1 MHTKKTL
8 TLLVM
13 LASSMAAARAQDI
26 MNLSLAEAQ
35 QYALEHNYTMQNA
48 SLDVKKAEAEK
59 WATITTMFPQV
70 SAAFD
75 YQNMCGYEMMMHMG
89 PTEVGIPLNP
99 SGTFGITASVALTA
113 QQIMGSVIG
122 KISQE
127 MSDITRKKT
136 VQTTTSG
143 VKSVYVSI
151 LVMEDIVNLLDS
163 SLANLISIESTTQ
176 ATVDA
181 GAAEQIS
188 ADKVSVQ
195 VASLKSTINS
205 NRRSLQMLYN
215 SLLLQLGANVDT
227 KLNLTTR
234 LDEIMNIDEAARL
247 TMNGFNLANN
257 YDYQT
262 LEKSEKL
269 AKDQV
274 TLAWLDF
281 TPTLSAYYQYSYK
294 TYFGKDEGFNMTPPN
309 VVGANISL
317 PLWKSGTRAANIKKA
332 KIAYQEMLNSK
343 QQAEDGL
350 RVQYNQL
357 CYDLITAIETY
368 QIQKKNL
375 DVTMR
380 VMRNTTEK
388 FRYGHASNLDITTA
402 STDII
407 TAQSNYVQ
415 AVMSVLNAQVSLENL
430 LGETPE
436 KNNSQITE

>member
-1 MHTKKTL
+1 MKITHTLLLL
-8 TLLVM
+8 TL
-13 LASSMAAARAQDI
+13 AALGTSTAVAQQT
-26 MNLSLAEAQ
+26 MNLSLQEAQ

-70 SAAFD
+70 SASFD
-75 YQNMCGYEMMMHMG
+75 YQNMCGYEMVMHMG
-89 PTEVGIPLNP
+89 GASIGIPLNP
-99 SGTFGITASVALTA
+99 NGTFGVTASIALTA

-136 VQTTTSG
+136 AQTTASN
-143 VKSVYVSI
+143 VKTVYVSI
-151 LVMEDIVNLLDS
+151 LVMEDIVQLLDS
-163 SLANLISIESTTQ
+163 SLANLQAIEQTTQ
-176 ATVDA
+176 ASVDA

-215 SLLLQLGANVDT
+215 SLLLQLGADVDT
-227 KLNLTTR
+227 KLVLTTP
-234 LDEIMNIDEAARL
+234 LDQIMNIDEAARL
-247 TMNGFNLANN
+247 TMNGFKIENN

-262 LEKSEKL
+262 LVQSEKI
-269 AKDQV
+269 AKNQV

-281 TPTLSAYYQYSYK
+281 APTLSAYYQYSYK
-294 TYFGKDEGFNMTPPN
+294 TYFGKDEGMNMTPPN

-317 PLWKSGTRAANIKKA
+317 PLWKSGNRAANIKKA
-332 KIAYQEMLNSK
+332 RISYQETLNSK

-368 QIQKKNL
+368 RIQKENL

-380 VMRNTTEK
+380 VMKNTSEK
-388 FRYGHASNLDITTA
+388 FKYGHASNLEVTTA

-407 TAQSNYVQ
+407 TAQSNYIQ

-430 LGETPE
+430 LGEVE
-436 KNNSQITE
+436 K

>member
-1 MHTKKTL
+1 MKITHKL
-8 TLLVM
+8 TLLAFLAAVM
-13 LASSMAAARAQDI
+13 ATADAQQT
-26 MNLSLAEAQ
+26 MSLSLPEAQ
-35 QYALEHNYTMQNA
+35 QYAIEHNYTMQNA
-48 SLDVKKAEAEK
+48 SLDVQKAEADK

-70 SAAFD
+70 KASFD
-75 YQNMCGYEMMMHMG
+75 YQNMCGYEMNFGVMS
-89 PTEVGIPLNP
+89 IPMNP
-99 SGTFGITASVALTA
+99 YGTFGLTASVAVTA
-113 QQIMGSVIG
+113 QQVMGGLIG
-122 KISQE
+122 GIAQE

-136 VQTTTSG
+136 IQTTTSN

-151 LVMEDIVNLLDS
+151 LVMEDIVHLLDS
-163 SLANLISIESTTQ
+163 SLANLQSIASTTQ

-181 GAAEQIS
+181 GAAEQVS

-215 SLLLQLGANVDT
+215 SLLLQLGADVDT
-227 KLNLTTR
+227 KLVLTTP
-234 LDEIMNIDEAARL
+234 LDEILNVDEAAKL
-247 TMNGFNLANN
+247 TLNGFNIENN

-262 LEKSEKL
+262 LVQSEKM

-294 TYFGKDEGFNMTPPN
+294 TYFGKDEGMNMTPPN
-309 VVGANISL
+309 VVGAGISL
-317 PLWKSGTRAANIKKA
+317 PIWKSGNRAATIKKA
-332 KIAYQEMLNSK
+332 KIEYREMLNSK

-357 CYDLITAIETY
+357 CYDLISAIETY
-368 QIQKKNL
+368 NIQKENL

-380 VMRNTTEK
+380 VMKNTAEK
-388 FRYGHASNLDITTA
+388 FKYGHASNLEVTTA

-407 TAQSNYVQ
+407 TAQSNYIQ

-430 LGETPE
+430 LGEE
-436 KNNSQITE
+436 R

>member
-1 MHTKKTL
+1 M
-8 TLLVM
+8 TLLALVVSG
-13 LASSMAAARAQDI
+13 LAAAQSQNT
-26 MNLSLAEAQ
+26 MSLSLREAQ

-48 SLDVKKAEAEK
+48 SLDVQKAEADK

-70 SAAFD
+70 TASFD
-75 YQNMCGYEMMMHMG
+75 YQNMCGYEMVMHMG
-89 PTEVGIPLNP
+89 GASIGIPLNP
-99 SGTFGITASVALTA
+99 NGTFGVTASIALTA

-122 KISQE
+122 KISQD

-136 VQTTTSG
+136 AQTTASN
-143 VKSVYVSI
+143 VKTVYVSI
-151 LVMEDIVNLLDS
+151 LVMEDIVELLDS
-163 SLANLISIESTTQ
+163 SLANLQAIEQTTQ
-176 ATVDA
+176 ASVDA
-181 GAAEQIS
+181 GAAEQVS

-215 SLLLQLGANVDT
+215 SLLLQLGADVDT
-227 KLNLTTR
+227 KLVLTTP
-234 LDEIMNIDEAARL
+234 LDQIMNIDEAAQL
-247 TMNGFNLANN
+247 TMNGFKIENN

-262 LEKSEKL
+262 LVQSEKI

-281 TPTLSAYYQYSYK
+281 APTISAYYQYSYK
-294 TYFGKDEGFNMTPPN
+294 TYFGKDEGMNMTPPN
-309 VVGANISL
+309 VVGAGISL
-317 PLWKSGTRAANIKKA
+317 PLWKSGNRAANIKKA
-332 KIAYQEMLNSK
+332 RINYQETLNSK

-368 QIQKKNL
+368 RIQKENL

-380 VMRNTTEK
+380 VMKSTSEK
-388 FRYGHASNLDITTA
+388 FKYGHASNLEVTTA

-407 TAQSNYVQ
+407 TAQSNYIQ

-430 LGETPE
+430 LGEAE
-436 KNNSQITE
+436 N